1 MAMVVTPSNGQ
12 YGQTNE
18 QVRTD
23 SGRVNKEGKFVY
35 IKYHFLAEHG
45 QKQFTDPEAI
55 RMSGENPD
63 YSKQQLWEHIED
75 GKEVVWKANVQIMQ
89 PEDADA
95 EKLGFDPFDVT
106 KVWPRD
112 QFPVCYRSQAHVPHR
127 VLTISDARVR
137 PPCAQQES
145 GELSP

>member
-1 MAMVVTPSNGQ
+1 MAMAVTPSNGQ
-12 YGQTNE
+12 YSRFNLSISI
-18 QVRTD
+18 D

-45 QKQFTDPEAI
+45 QKQFTEPEAI
-55 RMSGENPD
+55 RTSGENPD

-89 PEDADA
+89 PEEADA

-106 KVWPRD
+106 KVWPRG
-112 QFPVCYRSQAHVPHR
+112 QFPVCS
-127 VLTISDARVR
+127 SF
-137 PPCAQQES
+137 S
-145 GELSP
+145 SS

>member
-1 MAMVVTPSNGQ
+1 MAMVVTLSNGQ
-12 YGQTNE
+12 YSQIIE
-18 QVRTD
+18 PVRID
-23 SGRVNKEGKFVY
+23 ARRVNKEGKFVY

-45 QKQFTDPEAI
+45 QKQFTETEAI

-89 PEDADA
+89 PEEADA

-106 KVWPRD
+106 KVWPRG
-112 QFPVCYRSQAHVPHR
+112 QFPV
-127 VLTISDARVR
+127 
-137 PPCAQQES
+137 
-145 GELSP
+145 G

>member
-1 MAMVVTPSNGQ
+1 MFFSDHGTPDGWINNHG
-12 YGQTNE
+12 YGCHTFKWS
-18 QVRTD
+18 VFPLRFFPICID

-45 QKQFTDPEAI
+45 QKQFTEPEAI
-55 RMSGENPD
+55 RTSGENPD

-89 PEDADA
+89 PDEADA

-106 KVWPRD
+106 KVWPRG
-112 QFPVCYRSQAHVPHR
+112 QFPVCS
-127 VLTISDARVR
+127 SF
-137 PPCAQQES
+137 S
-145 GELSP
+145 SS

>member
-1 MAMVVTPSNGQ
+1 MFFSDHGTPDGWINNHG
-12 YGQTNE
+12 YGCHTFKWSVFSIE
-18 QVRTD
+18 SALRTD
-23 SGRVNKEGKFVY
+23 FERVNKEGKFVY

-45 QKQFTDPEAI
+45 QKQFTEPEAI

-75 GKEVVWKANVQIMQ
+75 GKEATWKANVQIMK
-89 PEDADA
+89 PEEADA

-112 QFPVCYRSQAHVPHR
+112 QFPVCLPIQAHVQG
-127 VLTISDARVR
+127 LTGADA
-137 PPCAQQES
+137 
-145 GELSP
+145 